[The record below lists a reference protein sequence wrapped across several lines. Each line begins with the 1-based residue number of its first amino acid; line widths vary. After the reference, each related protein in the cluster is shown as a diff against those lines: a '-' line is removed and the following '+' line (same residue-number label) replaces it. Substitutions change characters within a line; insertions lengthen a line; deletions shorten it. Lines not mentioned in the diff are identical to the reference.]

1 MKKAYI
7 EPSVMVEDVEST
19 EMICSSNGVT
29 SSGATEEITYGGIDE
44 EGTKDPASRRH
55 RDVWEDEDEKLN

>member
-7 EPSVMVEDVEST
+7 EPAIMVAYIGT
-19 EMICSSNGVT
+19 EMIICGSDSVK
-29 SSGATEEITYGGIDE
+29 SSGSTEEITYGGADE

-55 RDVWEDEDEKLN
+55 HDVWAEEEEELD

>member
-7 EPSVMVEDVEST
+7 EPSVMVANIRTSM
-19 EMICSSNGVT
+19 MICGSDGVT
-29 SSGATEEITYGGIDE
+29 SGGDVKGINYGGVDE

-55 RDVWEDEDEKLN
+55 NDVWADEDEELD